1 MKISKDLREYR
12 KLAQAMEDIRQVILY
27 AWQEILANQLHELM
41 VPEKEMTESE
51 SRHKHNQH
59 TKSTW
64 KINWDTRKHCQVM
77 NNRPVQTVRKVKI

>member
-1 MKISKDLREYR
+1 MKISKDLRDSR

-27 AWQEILANQLHELM
+27 AWQEALAKQLHDLM
-41 VPEKEMTESE
+41 PHEKEMTESE

-77 NNRPVQTVRKVKI
+77 NNRPVHIVRKVKI